1 MIERSLEQRSASVGG
16 FGRRVR
22 LPTQHYVRFKVKRRP
37 DWKTK
42 LIAPIV
48 AIALLGTLA
57 IAQSVNHCELAGT
70 TQKTGSVHDAGR
82 DYTYE
87 FARDMKTVKV
97 TDTLGS
103 KSRSEYFKLRYWK
116 RSGKWTYSA
125 GSMTVTVCD
134 PKNPGFVSPKGNGWS
149 RSGIPF
155 Y

>member
-1 MIERSLEQRSASVGG
+1 M
-16 FGRRVR
+16 
-22 LPTQHYVRFKVKRRP
+22 
-37 DWKTK
+37 KTK

-48 AIALLGTLA
+48 AIALLATPV
-57 IAQSVNHCELAGT
+57 IAQGVNHCGLAGT
-70 TQKTGSVHDAGR
+70 TQKTGSVQDAGR
-82 DYTYE
+82 EYTYE

-97 TDTLGS
+97 TDTFGS
-103 KSRSEYFKLRYWK
+103 KSRSDTFKLRYWK

-134 PKNPGFVSPKGNGWS
+134 PKNPGFVSLKGNGWS